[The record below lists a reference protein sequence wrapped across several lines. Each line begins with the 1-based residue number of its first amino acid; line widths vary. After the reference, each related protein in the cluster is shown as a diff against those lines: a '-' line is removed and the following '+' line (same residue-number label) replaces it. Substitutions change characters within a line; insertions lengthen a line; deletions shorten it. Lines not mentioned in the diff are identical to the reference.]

1 MIKRFINF
9 NLNLYR
15 LCLSKGQR
23 IIVKKLFKFFYYKYR
38 FTKLKIFLNLSNKN
52 VNLILGAALS
62 RQKNWFSTNQEW
74 FDIVQKSHWDRLFNS
89 KKSPSRNRVKR
100 VLAEHVFEHLSLDEM
115 RNALNLIYK
124 NMVFGG
130 SLRIA
135 VPDGNNPNQE
145 YRNHCGINGIGA
157 DASDHKQF
165 ITFELLSNE
174 VEKVGF
180 KFTLKEGYMKNNKL
194 ISEKLNFE
202 LGTVMRSRSN
212 ENNIN
217 AKEGWSFPDSNT
229 SLIIDCFKN

>member
-1 MIKRFINF
+1 MI
-9 NLNLYR
+9 
-15 LCLSKGQR
+15 
-23 IIVKKLFKFFYYKYR
+23 
-38 FTKLKIFLNLSNKN
+38 
-52 VNLILGAALS
+52 
-62 RQKNWFSTNQEW
+62 
-74 FDIVQKSHWDRLFNS
+74 D
-89 KKSPSRNRVKR
+89 
-100 VLAEHVFEHLSLDEM
+100 
-115 RNALNLIYK
+115 
-124 NMVFGG
+124 GG

-135 VPDGNNPNQE
+135 VPDGNNPNKE
-145 YRNHCGINGIGA
+145 YRDHCGINGFGA

-165 ITFELLSNE
+165 LTFELLSHE
-174 VEKVGF
+174 VEKIGF

>member
-1 MIKRFINF
+1 MIRKTIKITFH
-9 NLNLYR
+9 LYR
-15 LCLSKGQR
+15 ILFTKSQR
-23 IIVKKLFKFFYYKYR
+23 IFIKKLFKFIYYKLR
-38 FTKLKIFLNLSNKN
+38 FLKLKIYLILSKNN
-52 VNLILGAALS
+52 VNLILGAALTK
-62 RQKNWFSTNQEW
+62 QKGWFSTNEEW
-74 FDIVQKSHWDRLFNS
+74 FDIIQKNHWERLFNS
-89 KKSPSRNRVKR
+89 KIRVKR
-100 VLAEHVFEHLSLDEM
+100 VLAEHVFEHLTLYEM
-115 RNALNLIYK
+115 RQALNLIYK
-124 NMVFGG
+124 NMVYGG

-174 VEKVGF
+174 VEKIGF

>member
-145 YRNHCGINGIGA
+145 YINHCGINGIGA

-165 ITFELLSNE
+165 ITFELLRE
-174 VEKVGF
+174 EAERIGF
-180 KFTLKEGYMKNNKL
+180 KCHLIEGYLKNKKL
-194 ISEKLNFE
+194 ISTPFNHE
-202 LGTVMRSRSN
+202 LGDVIRSRSN
-212 ENNIN
+212 QAIIYP
-217 AKEGWSFPDSNT
+217 KEGWDFVDANS
-229 SLIIDCFKN
+229 SLIVDCLKD

>member
-1 MIKRFINF
+1 MIRKTIKIT
-9 NLNLYR
+9 LHLYKI
-15 LCLSKGQR
+15 LFTKSQR
-23 IIVKKLFKFFYYKYR
+23 IFIKKLFKFIYYKLR
-38 FTKLKIFLNLSNKN
+38 FLKLKIYLILSKNN
-52 VNLILGAALS
+52 VNLILGAALTK
-62 RQKNWFSTNQEW
+62 QKGWFSTNEEW
-74 FDIVQKSHWDRLFNS
+74 FDIIQKNHWERLFNS
-89 KKSPSRNRVKR
+89 KIRVKR
-100 VLAEHVFEHLSLDEM
+100 VLAEHVFEHLTLYEM
-115 RNALNLIYK
+115 RQALNFIYK
-124 NMVFGG
+124 NMVYGG
-130 SLRIA
+130 TLRIA

-174 VEKVGF
+174 VEKIGF